1 MVRRLKKQRGSEN
14 RGNSEFLFGQI
25 KICVKIFAK
34 SLDNLNFLSGSK
46 IPVRPHVL
54 SR

>member
-1 MVRRLKKQRGSEN
+1 MARRLKKQRGLEN

-25 KICVKIFAK
+25 KICVKIFVK
-34 SLDNLNFLSGSK
+34 SFANLDFLSGSK

-54 SR
+54 NR